1 LKVSFE
7 NQPQIGSTY
16 FPILVLDVSSEVL
29 QKDFK
34 NVKHLSFYLV
44 VNPFY
49 LGIAEDAKK
58 ANKNHK
64 RVKASIG
71 YEQIEDIEIVLNDLL
86 NQSKSSNSPDRF
98 SNDNANTGEI
108 RIYYSEEEK
117 DQEIRIK
124 SLGEH

>member
-1 LKVSFE
+1 M
-7 NQPQIGSTY
+7 
-16 FPILVLDVSSEVL
+16 
-29 QKDFK
+29 
-34 NVKHLSFYLV
+34 

-49 LGIAEDAKK
+49 LGIAEDTKK

-71 YEQIEDIEIVLNDLL
+71 YEQIEDIEIVLSDLL
-86 NQSKSSNSPDRF
+86 NQSKSSISPDRF
-98 SNDNANTGEI
+98 SNENANAGEI